1 MPTDFYTLVYR
12 VIDTILTPLVSLLVV
27 LAFLYFIWGLVEFI
41 RQAEDEGAREQGRQ
55 RMIWGVVGLFA
66 IVSVWGLVNV
76 LVETFNLDNTI
87 PTPPKL
93 TQVDVVR

>member
-1 MPTDFYTLVYR
+1 MPTDFYTLVYH
-12 VIDTILTPLVSLLVV
+12 VIDTILTPLVSLLMV
-27 LAFLYFIWGLVEFI
+27 LAFLYFVWGLVEFI

-87 PTPPKL
+87 PTPPSLRKWMW
-93 TQVDVVR
+93 

>member
-66 IVSVWGLVNV
+66 IVSVWRCARICLCFTCGFAL
-76 LVETFNLDNTI
+76 
-87 PTPPKL
+87 
-93 TQVDVVR
+93 QVR